1 MKRKVAKKAL
11 EKYKQ
16 RVREMTRR
24 SGGRSLEQVIDKLK
38 AYMPGW
44 KGYFQLAQ
52 TPTEFRELDEWLRHR
67 LRTLHLKQWKR
78 GRSMYRELK
87 ALGVSGTDATRIASN
102 ARRWWRNGYGV
113 LNRALPIAY
122 FERLG
127 VPRLA

>member
-1 MKRKVAKKAL
+1 
-11 EKYKQ
+11 
-16 RVREMTRR
+16 MTRR

-52 TPTEFRELDEWLRHR
+52 TPTVFRGLDEWLRHR

-87 ALGVSGTDATRIASN
+87 ALGASGTDATRIASN

-122 FERLG
+122 FDRLG